1 MLVTSEFDILALQRY
16 NFFSRTKRILMEIN
30 TIIICAPTHRPTQ
43 KVAKLQIA
51 FVFLP
56 KEGENLVNEV

>member
-1 MLVTSEFDILALQRY
+1 
-16 NFFSRTKRILMEIN
+16 MEIN